1 MVDPEKNYWSLF
13 FLCEVVLI
21 LILKKENQ
29 MDFIIGGLFV
39 RPLNYVTLFNSHTIL
54 GRRYYYLH
62 FS

>member
-13 FLCEVVLI
+13 FLCGVVLI

-29 MDFIIGGLFV
+29 VDFIIGGLFV
-39 RPLNYVTLFNSHTIL
+39 RPFNCVTLFNSHTIL
-54 GRRYYYLH
+54 ACRYYYLH